1 MDRLTICMDT
11 LRALARHPD
20 DANRVLVAE
29 RRINE
34 YLKGE
39 ARPALKAS
47 LEKLSDA
54 IDREAEPFQGTY
66 HFWIVVQHFV
76 RSKHAFGF
84 GRQTSATGGLRGCEI
99 REGTTMTEK
108 ICPECNGEGVVDQDT
123 EDERRCP
130 TSPLA
135 ASTAVRTIKVKAVD
149 NSSKKGFGST
159 ERSS

>member
-1 MDRLTICMDT
+1 MDT

-20 DANRVLVAE
+20 DANRVLVAV

-54 IDREAEPFQGTY
+54 INKEAEPFQGTY

-76 RSKHAFGF
+76 RSK
-84 GRQTSATGGLRGCEI
+84 
-99 REGTTMTEK
+99 
-108 ICPECNGEGVVDQDT
+108 
-123 EDERRCP
+123 
-130 TSPLA
+130 
-135 ASTAVRTIKVKAVD
+135 
-149 NSSKKGFGST
+149 
-159 ERSS
+159 RSGDD